1 MPISSCPVGRLD
13 PPRTTMGQGK
23 EMRRVP
29 CTPHD
34 SNTMSHTALR
44 CRCRPSGPGGT
55 CWVQA
60 ESGCLAARVT
70 RSRGGSLWASPNS
83 SRDGWGTT
91 TSHATC
97 PEGVLASLPPERRE
111 RCDPSLRTL
120 PASLGARPPPVPAG
134 WSPPGPSAGSACS
147 SGNRGW
153 GLYLRLVWCRISG
166 DQAVNGTC
174 MQMWGGVQGTN

>member
-1 MPISSCPVGRLD
+1 M
-13 PPRTTMGQGK
+13 
-23 EMRRVP
+23 P
-29 CTPHD
+29 CTARD

-44 CRCRPSGPGGT
+44 CRCRPSGPDGT

-60 ESGCLAARVT
+60 GSGCLAARVT

-91 TSHATC
+91 TSRATC
-97 PEGVLASLPPERRE
+97 PLAVLASLPPERRE

-134 WSPPGPSAGSACS
+134 WSPPGPSACSACS
-147 SGNRGW
+147 SGNRGR
-153 GLYLRLVWCRISG
+153 GVYLRLVWCRISG

-174 MQMWGGVQGTN
+174 MQMWGGVPGTN

>member
-1 MPISSCPVGRLD
+1 M
-13 PPRTTMGQGK
+13 
-23 EMRRVP
+23 P
-29 CTPHD
+29 CTPRD

-60 ESGCLAARVT
+60 GSGCLAAKVT
-70 RSRGGSLWASPNS
+70 PSRGGSLWASPNS

-91 TSHATC
+91 TSRTTC
-97 PEGVLASLPPERRE
+97 PLAVLASLPPERRE

-147 SGNRGW
+147 SGNRGL
-153 GLYLRLVWCRISG
+153 GLYWRLVWCRISG